1 MEGRTPAG
9 VTNIGDVLR
18 YYDRNESRLGYLYL
32 LHGTKHFGWYE
43 AGDSRWRFSAAMRRM
58 EHQLGRRLGLNAG
71 SRVLDAG
78 CGMGEVARTLAVD
91 FNLDVTG
98 IDILDFNLDEA
109 RRRSEK
115 ARLTGRTRFLE
126 CDYHDLSRFEDGG
139 FDGVYTME
147 TFVHAAE
154 PERVLTEFH
163 RVLRPG
169 GRLVMFEYS
178 RTPEERLEQAARAAF
193 DAVCEL
199 GAMPAWHRLNHGDL
213 ENLLE
218 SASFKVESVE
228 DVTVRM
234 LLMLRTFAILGRV
247 PYSVARLLGKT
258 EKVVNAMSGVE
269 MWKYQE
275 AWRYNIYT
283 AVKKA

>member
-1 MEGRTPAG
+1 MPNRDENKRA
-9 VTNIGDVLR
+9 VLR
-18 YYDRNESRLGYLYL
+18 YYDRTESRLGYLYL
-32 LHGTKHFGWYE
+32 LRGTKHFGWYE
-43 AGDSRWRFSAAMRRM
+43 AGDSGWRFSPAMRRM
-58 EHQLGRRLGLNAG
+58 ERQLGQRLGLEAD

-78 CGMGEVARTLAVD
+78 CGMGDVARTLAAD
-91 FNLDVTG
+91 FGLDITG
-98 IDILDFNLDEA
+98 IDILDFNLVEA
-109 RRRSEK
+109 RRRSER
-115 ARLTGRTRFLE
+115 AGLANRTRFIE
-126 CDYHDLSRFEDGG
+126 CDYHDLSRFEDGE

-147 TFVHAAE
+147 TFVHAADA
-154 PERVLTEFH
+154 ERALAEFH

-178 RTPEERLEQAARAAF
+178 RTPNECLLPAARAAF

-228 DVTVRM
+228 DVTARM
-234 LLMLRTFAILGRV
+234 LPMLRLFAVLGRF
-247 PYSVARLLGKT
+247 PYALARRLGKT
-258 EKVVNAMSGVE
+258 EKAVNAMSGVE
-269 MWKYQE
+269 MWKHQE

-283 AVKKA
+283 ATERT